1 MNNLSNIPAILSAS
15 LAVISYRQFSAQ
27 VGRIPKN
34 NTDSSNSR
42 SIGLHNR
49 IQGVQRVLQTAIFLG
64 GMAGEP
70 RVVNMH
76 LLKAQFAKHVVYCG
90 GDLQSF
96 YSCESW

>member
-49 IQGVQRVLQTAIFLG
+49 IQGVQWVLQTAIFFW

-70 RVVNMH
+70 RVVNIH
-76 LLKAQFAKHVVYCG
+76 LLEGAVRKTRSILWRGFTIL
-90 GDLQSF
+90 LQL
-96 YSCESW
+96 